1 MKPSSFSWS
10 SSNINS
16 FKDISI
22 SLSKNSFQNLTFLC
36 TTTVFYLEFLF
47 STIDSNFISSSLLF
61 VGRKRTCGYLIKA
74 CYIEGKKFRR
84 QTSYLWLDHQN
95 RQITKAM
102 EFFGLWENHSYT
114 SGPTIFRG
122 YFIKVITW
130 NFNNKSH
137 FDNNKY
143 NPISRRVEP
152 KFKVFHSFLQSI
164 LQILVQSYFRKMRET
179 H

>member
-1 MKPSSFSWS
+1 
-10 SSNINS
+10 
-16 FKDISI
+16 
-22 SLSKNSFQNLTFLC
+22 
-36 TTTVFYLEFLF
+36 
-47 STIDSNFISSSLLF
+47 
-61 VGRKRTCGYLIKA
+61 
-74 CYIEGKKFRR
+74 
-84 QTSYLWLDHQN
+84 
-95 RQITKAM
+95 M

-130 NFNNKSH
+130 NFHIKSH

-164 LQILVQSYFRKMRET
+164 LQILVQSYFRKWEKHIKFSHWWVFPGGSEGKESACNAGDPGLIPGSGRSLGEGNGYPLQYSCLENPMEESGRPQSMGS
-179 H
+179 HRVVFLRKWPCMANFSFICI